1 MEEGALHNLWQ
12 KLKGT
17 VMVIVILYILV
28 ILSLQMQIYWDLSL
42 AVKSGERSVTLCG
55 MQYSEAETGRW
66 KGVRVFTDGAG
77 KKYGQTLVLM
87 NLSLVSLYFVS
98 VLAYHIKTTP
108 RRKFDGSLFWKNI
121 IAVHILGLLIGLS
134 LMFHVYYLVH
144 TKRMPVLKTA
154 YFDVLKKSPAGVLQ
168 YIKKLKNT
176 AVWLVLALI
185 LIPLY
190 ILIIRYEEVDSI
202 GTVAWKPSKN
212 IVEYAVVLGPL
223 MFFLATTLYAMFSY
237 ITSVKDIV
245 STYKNVYVNDGF
257 SGSKVEH
264 LQFYAT
270 QLYKIFKK
278 ETGNAQLA
286 ANTAV
291 IDAVGKYF
299 VTNIKSIE
307 IVDGDMPETL
317 LRTYAES
324 MWKYILHNDGNELN
338 EIAVAMKSFQ
348 ARSGVSDD
356 RVDTTPADLDLL
368 RLVKNYIKIF
378 GWKPLPERPS
388 RLDTEALKYVGD
400 VVIGTRKLMTN
411 LRRYNKIST
420 ITTAKFN
427 ISLTL
432 LFTFI
437 MAIVYPAFN
446 HYYKQNPTYATMAMC
461 AFVLVLIIGC
471 GLTGMVYSAKGL

>member
-1 MEEGALHNLWQ
+1 
-12 KLKGT
+12 
-17 VMVIVILYILV
+17 
-28 ILSLQMQIYWDLSL
+28 
-42 AVKSGERSVTLCG
+42 
-55 MQYSEAETGRW
+55 
-66 KGVRVFTDGAG
+66 
-77 KKYGQTLVLM
+77 
-87 NLSLVSLYFVS
+87 
-98 VLAYHIKTTP
+98 
-108 RRKFDGSLFWKNI
+108 
-121 IAVHILGLLIGLS
+121 
-134 LMFHVYYLVH
+134 
-144 TKRMPVLKTA
+144 
-154 YFDVLKKSPAGVLQ
+154 
-168 YIKKLKNT
+168 
-176 AVWLVLALI
+176 
-185 LIPLY
+185 
-190 ILIIRYEEVDSI
+190 
-202 GTVAWKPSKN
+202 
-212 IVEYAVVLGPL
+212 
-223 MFFLATTLYAMFSY
+223 MFSY

-245 STYKNVYVNDGF
+245 STYKNVYVSDGF
-257 SGSKVEH
+257 SGSRVEH

-270 QLYKIFKK
+270 HLYKIFKK

-338 EIAVAMKSFQ
+338 EVVVAMKSFQ
-348 ARSGVSDD
+348 VRSGVSDD

-378 GWKPLPERPS
+378 GWKPLPATPS
-388 RLDTEALKYVGD
+388 RLDTEALQYVGNTI
-400 VVIGTRKLMTN
+400 IGTRKLMTN

-446 HYYKQNPTYATMAMC
+446 HDYKQNPTYATMAMC